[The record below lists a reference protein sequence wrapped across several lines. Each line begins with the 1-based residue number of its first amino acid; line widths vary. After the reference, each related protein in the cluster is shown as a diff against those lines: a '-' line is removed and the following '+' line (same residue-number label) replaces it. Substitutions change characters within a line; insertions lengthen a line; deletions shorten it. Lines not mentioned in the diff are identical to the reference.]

1 MSGTSFDGVDVAM
14 IKTDG
19 EDYIKFI
26 DSAFIPYTKK
36 EKFSFQS
43 SLINNYLHIINFINK
58 KHLKAIKLLL
68 KKTKIKSNEVDLIGL
83 HGQTIFHK
91 PQEKWSWQYI
101 DAEKFLK
108 TFKTNIV
115 SDFRLND
122 INRGGEE
129 FLFQNIF

>member
-43 SLINNYLHIINFINK
+43 
-58 KHLKAIKLLL
+58 
-68 KKTKIKSNEVDLIGL
+68 
-83 HGQTIFHK
+83 
-91 PQEKWSWQYI
+91 
-101 DAEKFLK
+101 
-108 TFKTNIV
+108 
-115 SDFRLND
+115 
-122 INRGGEE
+122 
-129 FLFQNIF
+129 